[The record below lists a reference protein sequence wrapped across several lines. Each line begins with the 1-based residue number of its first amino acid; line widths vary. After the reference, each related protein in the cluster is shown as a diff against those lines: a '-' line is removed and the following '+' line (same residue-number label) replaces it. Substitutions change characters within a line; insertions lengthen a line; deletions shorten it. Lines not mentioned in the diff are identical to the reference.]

1 MINKLTNTV
10 FMQVAEKGLDAAAMR
25 QNVIAN
31 NLSNV
36 DTPGFKRSFVTF
48 EEELKAALT
57 VVQGPKLRGTQT
69 NDKHLPIGPK
79 ALGQVRPQAYV
90 QHNTSLRNDG
100 NNVDIDEE
108 TANLAKNSI
117 MYNVLAQQIA
127 SDFNSLRTVIS
138 EGRR

>member
-1 MINKLTNTV
+1 MINKLTNTL
-10 FMQVAEKGLDAAAMR
+10 FIQVAEKGLDAAALR

-48 EEELKAALT
+48 EEELKAALAAGK
-57 VVQGPKLRGTQT
+57 GPKLRGVMT
-69 NDKHLPIGPK
+69 DEKHLPIGPRS
-79 ALGQVRPQAYV
+79 LGLIMPQTHV
-90 QHNTSLRNDG
+90 QRNTSLRNDG

-108 TANLAKNSI
+108 SANLAKNSI
-117 MYNVLAQQIA
+117 MYNALAQQIA
-127 SDFNSLRTVIS
+127 GDFSSLRNVIS